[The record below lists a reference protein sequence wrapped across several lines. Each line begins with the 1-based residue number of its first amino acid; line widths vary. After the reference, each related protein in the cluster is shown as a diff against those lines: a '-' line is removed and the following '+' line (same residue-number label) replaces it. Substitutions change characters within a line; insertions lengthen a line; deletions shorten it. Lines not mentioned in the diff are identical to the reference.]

1 MITEFQGLTRKQFL
15 DFDHVLATVPA
26 DSIKARILLDS
37 GALKYIV
44 ATMGLLFEN
53 IFFVSGLSLGKPGLD
68 YFGPKRPLL
77 NCCKLPGID
86 FFCHPFLSP
95 RLALSRF
102 ILQPVFW
109 QLTNLKAP
117 ACLNEGHLNGF

>member
-1 MITEFQGLTRKQFL
+1 MRFNKKTILGFMT
-15 DFDHVLATVPA
+15 A
-26 DSIKARILLDS
+26 DSIRARILLDS
-37 GALKYIV
+37 GALKYIA
-44 ATMGLLFEN
+44 ATINGLSGIALLFEN
-53 IFFVSGLSLGKPGLD
+53 IFMVFGLSLGKPGID

-117 ACLNEGHLNGF
+117 ACLN

>member
-1 MITEFQGLTRKQFL
+1 MT
-15 DFDHVLATVPA
+15 A
-26 DSIKARILLDS
+26 DSIKAGILLDIAATYNKWVI
-37 GALKYIV
+37 ALV
-44 ATMGLLFEN
+44 FEN
-53 IFFVSGLSLGKPGLD
+53 IFMVSGLSLGKPGID

-77 NCCKLPGID
+77 NCCKLPEID

-95 RLALSRF
+95 RLAMSRF

-117 ACLNEGHLNGF
+117 ACLN

>member
-1 MITEFQGLTRKQFL
+1 MT
-15 DFDHVLATVPA
+15 AY
-26 DSIKARILLDS
+26 SIKAGILLDS
-37 GALKYIV
+37 GALKYI
-44 ATMGLLFEN
+44 ATTIDGLLLCYFEN
-53 IFFVSGLSLGKPGLD
+53 VLTVSGLSLGKPGID
-68 YFGPKRPLL
+68 DFGPKRPLL

-117 ACLNEGHLNGF
+117 ACLN